1 MIKEYVSKI
10 TIGLLTIGFGIVL
23 ATAPV
28 SALGEGGA
36 PAGISAA
43 RGDNT
48 PSNLANGDS
57 SIIRRAI
64 NIMLFGVGVLSVV
77 MLIFG
82 GFRYVISGG
91 KKESVTNAKNTIL
104 YAIIGLLVARIVQE
118 SLPNSL
124 RPLGYLPTLFPAN
137 TPTTPQPTYSSR

>member
-1 MIKEYVSKI
+1 MVKGYISKI
-10 TIGLLTIGFGIVL
+10 IIGLLTIGFGVAL
-23 ATAPV
+23 VTAPV

-36 PAGISAA
+36 PAGINAA

-48 PSNLANGDS
+48 PSNLVNGDS
-57 SIIRRAI
+57 SIVRRAI

-104 YAIIGLLVARIVQE
+104 YAIIGLLVAVFAYAIINFIL
-118 SLPNSL
+118 SAALS
-124 RPLGYLPTLFPAN
+124 GGS
-137 TPTTPQPTYSSR
+137 TTNV

>member
-1 MIKEYVSKI
+1 MIQGYISKI
-10 TIGLLTIGFGIVL
+10 VAALLTIGLGIALV
-23 ATAPV
+23 ATPV

-36 PAGISAA
+36 SAGIGAA

-48 PSNLANGDS
+48 PSNLVNGDS
-57 SIIRRAI
+57 SIIKRAI
-64 NIMLFGVGVLSVV
+64 NIMLFAVGVLSVV

-104 YAIIGLLVARIVQE
+104 YAIVGLLVAVFAYAII
-118 SLPNSL
+118 NFI
-124 RPLGYLPTLFPAN
+124 LGAALSGGS
-137 TPTTPQPTYSSR
+137 TTNV

>member
-1 MIKEYVSKI
+1 MIHGYISKI
-10 TIGLLTIGFGIVL
+10 ITGLFAIGLGVALI
-23 ATAPV
+23 ATPV

-36 PAGISAA
+36 PAGVNAA

-48 PSNLANGDS
+48 PTNLINGDT
-57 SIIRRAI
+57 SIVKRGI
-64 NIMLFGVGVLSVV
+64 NIMLFGVGVLSVI

-104 YAIIGLLVARIVQE
+104 YAIIGLLVAVFAYAII
-118 SLPNSL
+118 NFI
-124 RPLGYLPTLFPAN
+124 LGAALSSGS
-137 TPTTPQPTYSSR
+137 TTNV

>member
-1 MIKEYVSKI
+1 MVKGYISKI
-10 TIGLLTIGFGIVL
+10 ITGLLTIGFGVAL
-23 ATAPV
+23 VTAPV

-36 PAGISAA
+36 PAGINAA

-48 PSNLANGDS
+48 PANLANGDS
-57 SIIRRAI
+57 SIVRRAI

-104 YAIIGLLVARIVQE
+104 YAIIGLLVAVFAYAII
-118 SLPNSL
+118 NFI
-124 RPLGYLPTLFPAN
+124 LGAALSGGL
-137 TPTTPQPTYSSR
+137 TTNV

>member
-1 MIKEYVSKI
+1 MVKGYISRII
-10 TIGLLTIGFGIVL
+10 TGLLTIGFGVAL
-23 ATAPV
+23 VTAPV

-36 PAGISAA
+36 PAGINAA

-48 PSNLANGDS
+48 PSNLVNGDS
-57 SIIRRAI
+57 SIVRRAI

-104 YAIIGLLVARIVQE
+104 YAIIGLLVAVFAYAIINFIL
-118 SLPNSL
+118 SAALS
-124 RPLGYLPTLFPAN
+124 GGS
-137 TPTTPQPTYSSR
+137 TTNV

>member
-1 MIKEYVSKI
+1 MRYNVIMIQGYISKI
-10 TIGLLTIGFGIVL
+10 VTALLTIGLGIALV
-23 ATAPV
+23 ATPV

-36 PAGISAA
+36 SAGIGAA

-48 PSNLANGDS
+48 PSNLVNGDS
-57 SIIRRAI
+57 SIIKRAI
-64 NIMLFGVGVLSVV
+64 NIMLFAVGVLSVV

-104 YAIIGLLVARIVQE
+104 YAIVGLLVAVFAYAII
-118 SLPNSL
+118 NFI
-124 RPLGYLPTLFPAN
+124 LGAALSGGS
-137 TPTTPQPTYSSR
+137 TTNV

>member
-1 MIKEYVSKI
+1 MVKEYISKI
-10 TIGLLTIGFGIVL
+10 IIGLLTIGFGVAL
-23 ATAPV
+23 VTAPV

-36 PAGISAA
+36 PAGINAA

-57 SIIRRAI
+57 SIARRAI

-104 YAIIGLLVARIVQE
+104 YAIIGLLVAVFAYAII
-118 SLPNSL
+118 NFI
-124 RPLGYLPTLFPAN
+124 LGAALSGGS
-137 TPTTPQPTYSSR
+137 TTNV

>member
-1 MIKEYVSKI
+1 MRYNVIMIRGYISKI
-10 TIGLLTIGFGIVL
+10 VTALLTIGLGIALV
-23 ATAPV
+23 ATPV

-36 PAGISAA
+36 SAGIGAA

-48 PSNLANGDS
+48 PSNLVNGDS
-57 SIIRRAI
+57 SIIKRAI
-64 NIMLFGVGVLSVV
+64 NIMLFAVGVLSVV

-104 YAIIGLLVARIVQE
+104 YAIVGLLVAVFAYAII
-118 SLPNSL
+118 NFI
-124 RPLGYLPTLFPAN
+124 LGAALSGGS
-137 TPTTPQPTYSSR
+137 TTNV

>member
-1 MIKEYVSKI
+1 MVKGYISKI
-10 TIGLLTIGFGIVL
+10 IAGLLTIGFGVAL
-23 ATAPV
+23 VTAPV

-36 PAGISAA
+36 PAGVNAA

-48 PSNLANGDS
+48 PSNLVNGDS
-57 SIIRRAI
+57 SIVRRAI

-104 YAIIGLLVARIVQE
+104 YAIIGLLVAVFAYAIINFIL
-118 SLPNSL
+118 SAALS
-124 RPLGYLPTLFPAN
+124 GGS
-137 TPTTPQPTYSSR
+137 TTNV

>member
-1 MIKEYVSKI
+1 MVKGYISKI
-10 TIGLLTIGFGIVL
+10 ITGLLTVGFGVAL
-23 ATAPV
+23 VTAPV

-36 PAGISAA
+36 PAGINAA

-48 PSNLANGDS
+48 PSNLVNGDS
-57 SIIRRAI
+57 SIVRRAI
-64 NIMLFGVGVLSVV
+64 NIMLFGVGVLSVG

-104 YAIIGLLVARIVQE
+104 YAIIGLLVAVFAYAII
-118 SLPNSL
+118 NFI
-124 RPLGYLPTLFPAN
+124 LGAALSGGS
-137 TPTTPQPTYSSR
+137 TTNV

>member
-1 MIKEYVSKI
+1 MVKGYISKI
-10 TIGLLTIGFGIVL
+10 ITGLLTVGFGVAL
-23 ATAPV
+23 VTAPV

-36 PAGISAA
+36 PAGINAA

-48 PSNLANGDS
+48 PSNLVNGDS
-57 SIIRRAI
+57 SIVRRAI

-104 YAIIGLLVARIVQE
+104 YAILGLLVAVFAYAII
-118 SLPNSL
+118 NFI
-124 RPLGYLPTLFPAN
+124 LGAALSGGS
-137 TPTTPQPTYSSR
+137 TTNV

>member
-1 MIKEYVSKI
+1 MVKLYISKI
-10 TIGLLTIGFGIVL
+10 IIGLLTVGFGVAL
-23 ATAPV
+23 VTAPV

-36 PAGISAA
+36 PAGINAA

-48 PSNLANGDS
+48 PSNLVNGDS
-57 SIIRRAI
+57 SIVRRAI

-104 YAIIGLLVARIVQE
+104 YAIIGLLVAVFAYAII
-118 SLPNSL
+118 NFI
-124 RPLGYLPTLFPAN
+124 LGAALSGGS
-137 TPTTPQPTYSSR
+137 TTNV

>member
-1 MIKEYVSKI
+1 MVKGYISKI
-10 TIGLLTIGFGIVL
+10 IAGLLTIGFGVAL
-23 ATAPV
+23 VTAPV

-36 PAGISAA
+36 PAGVNAA

-48 PSNLANGDS
+48 PSNLVNGDS

-104 YAIIGLLVARIVQE
+104 YAIIGLLVAVFAYAII
-118 SLPNSL
+118 NFI
-124 RPLGYLPTLFPAN
+124 LGAALSGGS
-137 TPTTPQPTYSSR
+137 TTNV

>member
-1 MIKEYVSKI
+1 MIQGYISKI
-10 TIGLLTIGFGIVL
+10 VTALLTIGLVIALV
-23 ATAPV
+23 ATPV

-36 PAGISAA
+36 SAGIGAA

-48 PSNLANGDS
+48 PSNLVNGDS
-57 SIIRRAI
+57 SIIKRAI
-64 NIMLFGVGVLSVV
+64 NIMLFAVGVLSVV

-104 YAIIGLLVARIVQE
+104 YAIVGLLVAVFAYAII
-118 SLPNSL
+118 NFI
-124 RPLGYLPTLFPAN
+124 LGAALSGGS
-137 TPTTPQPTYSSR
+137 TTNV

>member
-1 MIKEYVSKI
+1 MVKGYISKI
-10 TIGLLTIGFGIVL
+10 IIGLLTVGFGVAL
-23 ATAPV
+23 VTAPV

-36 PAGISAA
+36 PAGINAA

-48 PSNLANGDS
+48 PSNLVNGDS
-57 SIIRRAI
+57 SIVRRAI

-104 YAIIGLLVARIVQE
+104 YAIIGLLVAVFAYAII
-118 SLPNSL
+118 NFI
-124 RPLGYLPTLFPAN
+124 LGAALSGGS
-137 TPTTPQPTYSSR
+137 TTNV

>member
-1 MIKEYVSKI
+1 MIQGYISKI
-10 TIGLLTIGFGIVL
+10 VTALLTIGLGIALV
-23 ATAPV
+23 ATPV

-36 PAGISAA
+36 SAGIGAA

-48 PSNLANGDS
+48 PSNLVNGDS
-57 SIIRRAI
+57 SIIKRAI
-64 NIMLFGVGVLSVV
+64 NIMLFAVGVLSVV

-104 YAIIGLLVARIVQE
+104 YAIVGLLVAVFAHAII
-118 SLPNSL
+118 NFI
-124 RPLGYLPTLFPAN
+124 LGAALSGGS
-137 TPTTPQPTYSSR
+137 TTNV

>member
-1 MIKEYVSKI
+1 MIHGYISKI
-10 TIGLLTIGFGIVL
+10 ITGLFAIGLGVALI
-23 ATAPV
+23 ATPV

-36 PAGISAA
+36 PAGVNAA

-48 PSNLANGDS
+48 PTNLINGDT
-57 SIIRRAI
+57 SIVKRGI
-64 NIMLFGVGVLSVV
+64 NMLFGVGVLSVI

-104 YAIIGLLVARIVQE
+104 YAIIGLLVAVFAYAII
-118 SLPNSL
+118 NFI
-124 RPLGYLPTLFPAN
+124 LGAALSGGS
-137 TPTTPQPTYSSR
+137 TTNV

>member
-1 MIKEYVSKI
+1 MIQGYISKI
-10 TIGLLTIGFGIVL
+10 VTALLTIGLGIALV
-23 ATAPV
+23 ATPV

-36 PAGISAA
+36 SAGIGAA

-48 PSNLANGDS
+48 PSNLVNGDS
-57 SIIRRAI
+57 SIIMRAI
-64 NIMLFGVGVLSVV
+64 NIMLFAVGVLSVV

-104 YAIIGLLVARIVQE
+104 YAIVGLLVAVFAYAII
-118 SLPNSL
+118 NFI
-124 RPLGYLPTLFPAN
+124 LGAALSGGS
-137 TPTTPQPTYSSR
+137 TTNV

>member
-1 MIKEYVSKI
+1 MRYNVIMIQGYISKI
-10 TIGLLTIGFGIVL
+10 VTALLTIGLGIALV
-23 ATAPV
+23 ATPL

-36 PAGISAA
+36 SAGIGAA

-48 PSNLANGDS
+48 PSNLVNGDS
-57 SIIRRAI
+57 SIIKRAI
-64 NIMLFGVGVLSVV
+64 NIMLFAVGVLSVV

-104 YAIIGLLVARIVQE
+104 YAIVGLLVAVFAYAII
-118 SLPNSL
+118 NFI
-124 RPLGYLPTLFPAN
+124 LGAALSGGS
-137 TPTTPQPTYSSR
+137 TTNV

>member
-1 MIKEYVSKI
+1 MIHGYISKI
-10 TIGLLTIGFGIVL
+10 ITGLFAIGLGVALI
-23 ATAPV
+23 ATPV

-36 PAGISAA
+36 PAGVNAA

-48 PSNLANGDS
+48 PTNLINGDT
-57 SIIRRAI
+57 SIVKRGI
-64 NIMLFGVGVLSVV
+64 NIMLFGVGVLSVI

-104 YAIIGLLVARIVQE
+104 YAIIGLLVAVFAYAII
-118 SLPNSL
+118 NFI
-124 RPLGYLPTLFPAN
+124 LGAALSGGS
-137 TPTTPQPTYSSR
+137 TTNV

>member
-1 MIKEYVSKI
+1 MIQGYISKI
-10 TIGLLTIGFGIVL
+10 VTALLTTGLGIALV
-23 ATAPV
+23 ATPV

-36 PAGISAA
+36 SAGIGAA

-48 PSNLANGDS
+48 PSNLVNGDS
-57 SIIRRAI
+57 SIIKRAI
-64 NIMLFGVGVLSVV
+64 NIMLFAVGVLSVV

-104 YAIIGLLVARIVQE
+104 YAIVGLLVAVFAYAII
-118 SLPNSL
+118 NFI
-124 RPLGYLPTLFPAN
+124 LGAALSGGS
-137 TPTTPQPTYSSR
+137 TTNV

>member
-1 MIKEYVSKI
+1 MQLLIALLQIGYNRIMVKRYISKI
-10 TIGLLTIGFGIVL
+10 ITGLLTIGFGVAL
-23 ATAPV
+23 VTAPV

-36 PAGISAA
+36 PAGINAA

-57 SIIRRAI
+57 SIVRRAI

-91 KKESVTNAKNTIL
+91 KKEICHKRQKHNFICNHRSIS
-104 YAIIGLLVARIVQE
+104 R
-118 SLPNSL
+118 SL
-124 RPLGYLPTLFPAN
+124 RLCHNQLHPWRSFKRRIN
-137 TPTTPQPTYSSR
+137 H

>member
-1 MIKEYVSKI
+1 MIQGYISKI
-10 TIGLLTIGFGIVL
+10 VTALLTIGLGIALV
-23 ATAPV
+23 ATPV

-36 PAGISAA
+36 SAGIGAA

-48 PSNLANGDS
+48 PSNLVNGDS
-57 SIIRRAI
+57 SIIKRAI
-64 NIMLFGVGVLSVV
+64 NIMLFAVGVLSVV

-104 YAIIGLLVARIVQE
+104 YAIVGLLVAVFAYAII
-118 SLPNSL
+118 NFI
-124 RPLGYLPTLFPAN
+124 LGAALSGGSATN
-137 TPTTPQPTYSSR
+137 V

>member
-1 MIKEYVSKI
+1 MRYNVIMIQGYISKI
-10 TIGLLTIGFGIVL
+10 VTALLTIGLGIALVG
-23 ATAPV
+23 TPV

-36 PAGISAA
+36 SAGIGAA

-48 PSNLANGDS
+48 PSNLVNGDS
-57 SIIRRAI
+57 SIIKRAI
-64 NIMLFGVGVLSVV
+64 NIMLFAVGVLSVV

-104 YAIIGLLVARIVQE
+104 YAIVGLLVAVFAYAII
-118 SLPNSL
+118 NFI
-124 RPLGYLPTLFPAN
+124 LGAALSGGS
-137 TPTTPQPTYSSR
+137 TTNV

>member
-1 MIKEYVSKI
+1 MIRGYISKI
-10 TIGLLTIGFGIVL
+10 VTALLTIGLGIALV
-23 ATAPV
+23 ATPV

-36 PAGISAA
+36 SAGIGAA

-48 PSNLANGDS
+48 PSNLVNGDS
-57 SIIRRAI
+57 SIIKRAI
-64 NIMLFGVGVLSVV
+64 NIMLFAVGVLSVV

-104 YAIIGLLVARIVQE
+104 YAIVGLLVAVFAYAII
-118 SLPNSL
+118 NFI
-124 RPLGYLPTLFPAN
+124 LGAALSGGS
-137 TPTTPQPTYSSR
+137 TTNV

>member
-1 MIKEYVSKI
+1 MIQGYISKI
-10 TIGLLTIGFGIVL
+10 VTALLTIGLGIALV
-23 ATAPV
+23 ATPV

-36 PAGISAA
+36 SAGIGAA

-48 PSNLANGDS
+48 PSNLVNGDS
-57 SIIRRAI
+57 SIIKRAI
-64 NIMLFGVGVLSVV
+64 NIMLFAVGVLSVV

-104 YAIIGLLVARIVQE
+104 YAIVGLLVSVFAYAII
-118 SLPNSL
+118 NFI
-124 RPLGYLPTLFPAN
+124 LGAALSGGS
-137 TPTTPQPTYSSR
+137 TTNV

>member
-1 MIKEYVSKI
+1 MIQGYISKI
-10 TIGLLTIGFGIVL
+10 VTALLTIGLGIALV
-23 ATAPV
+23 ATPL

-36 PAGISAA
+36 SAGIGAA

-48 PSNLANGDS
+48 PSNLVNGDS
-57 SIIRRAI
+57 SIIKRAI
-64 NIMLFGVGVLSVV
+64 NIMLFAVGVLSVV

-104 YAIIGLLVARIVQE
+104 YAIVGLLVAVFAYAII
-118 SLPNSL
+118 NFI
-124 RPLGYLPTLFPAN
+124 LGAALSGGS
-137 TPTTPQPTYSSR
+137 TTNV

>member
-1 MIKEYVSKI
+1 MIHGYISKI
-10 TIGLLTIGFGIVL
+10 ITGLFVIGLGVALI
-23 ATAPV
+23 ATPV

-36 PAGISAA
+36 PAGVNAA

-48 PSNLANGDS
+48 PTNLINGDT
-57 SIIRRAI
+57 SIVKRGI
-64 NIMLFGVGVLSVV
+64 NIMLFGVGVLSVI

-104 YAIIGLLVARIVQE
+104 YAIIGLLVAVFAYAII
-118 SLPNSL
+118 NFI
-124 RPLGYLPTLFPAN
+124 LGAALSGG
-137 TPTTPQPTYSSR
+137 PTTNV

>member
-1 MIKEYVSKI
+1 MVKEYISKI
-10 TIGLLTIGFGIVL
+10 TIGLLTIGFGIFL

-36 PAGISAA
+36 PAGINAA

-48 PSNLANGDS
+48 PSNLVNGDS
-57 SIIRRAI
+57 SIVRRAI

-104 YAIIGLLVARIVQE
+104 YAIIGLLVAVFAYAII
-118 SLPNSL
+118 NFI
-124 RPLGYLPTLFPAN
+124 LGAALSGGS
-137 TPTTPQPTYSSR
+137 TTNV

>member
-1 MIKEYVSKI
+1 MIHGYISKI
-10 TIGLLTIGFGIVL
+10 ITGLFAIGLGVALI
-23 ATAPV
+23 ATPV

-36 PAGISAA
+36 PAGVNAA

-48 PSNLANGDS
+48 PTNLINGDT
-57 SIIRRAI
+57 SIVKRGI
-64 NIMLFGVGVLSVV
+64 NIMLFGVGVLSVI

-104 YAIIGLLVARIVQE
+104 YAIIGLLVAVFAYAII
-118 SLPNSL
+118 NFI
-124 RPLGYLPTLFPAN
+124 LGAALSGGS
-137 TPTTPQPTYSSR
+137 TTNI

>member
-1 MIKEYVSKI
+1 MIKGYISKI
-10 TIGLLTIGFGIVL
+10 IIGLLTIGFGVAL
-23 ATAPV
+23 VTAPV

-36 PAGISAA
+36 PAGINAA

-48 PSNLANGDS
+48 PSNLVNGDS
-57 SIIRRAI
+57 SIVRRAI

-104 YAIIGLLVARIVQE
+104 YAIIGLLIAVFAYAII
-118 SLPNSL
+118 NFI
-124 RPLGYLPTLFPAN
+124 LGAALSGGS
-137 TPTTPQPTYSSR
+137 TTNV

>member
-1 MIKEYVSKI
+1 MIKEYISKI
-10 TIGLLTIGFGIVL
+10 TIGLLTIGFGVAL
-23 ATAPV
+23 VTAPV

-36 PAGISAA
+36 PAGINAA

-57 SIIRRAI
+57 SIVRRAI

-91 KKESVTNAKNTIL
+91 KKESVKNTIL
-104 YAIIGLLVARIVQE
+104 YAIIGLLVAVFAYAII
-118 SLPNSL
+118 NFI
-124 RPLGYLPTLFPAN
+124 LGAALSGGS
-137 TPTTPQPTYSSR
+137 TTNV

>member
-1 MIKEYVSKI
+1 MVKGYISKI
-10 TIGLLTIGFGIVL
+10 IAGLLTIGFGVAL
-23 ATAPV
+23 VTAPV

-36 PAGISAA
+36 PAGVNAA

-48 PSNLANGDS
+48 PSNLVNGDS
-57 SIIRRAI
+57 SIVRRAI

-104 YAIIGLLVARIVQE
+104 YAIIGLLVAVFAYAII
-118 SLPNSL
+118 NFI
-124 RPLGYLPTLFPAN
+124 LGAALSGGS
-137 TPTTPQPTYSSR
+137 TTNI

>member
-1 MIKEYVSKI
+1 MIHSYVSKI
-10 TIGLLTIGFGIVL
+10 ITGLFAIGLGVALI
-23 ATAPV
+23 ATPV

-36 PAGISAA
+36 PAGVNAA

-48 PSNLANGDS
+48 PTNLINGDT
-57 SIIRRAI
+57 SIVKRGI
-64 NIMLFGVGVLSVV
+64 NIMLFGVGVLSVI

-104 YAIIGLLVARIVQE
+104 YAIIGLLVAVFAYAII
-118 SLPNSL
+118 NFI
-124 RPLGYLPTLFPAN
+124 LGAALSGGS
-137 TPTTPQPTYSSR
+137 TTNV